1 MSNFKFTVLGFLAM
15 ALAVVPV
22 PFALVWGYA
31 AIPVAVVCMAI
42 EVAIVKRLLK
52 VANMRRYER

>member
-31 AIPVAVVCMAI
+31 AIPVAVVSMAI

-52 VANMRRYER
+52 VANMGRYER